1 MRLARRASTVYPL
14 LVLAMLAG
22 CASSITSTSTP
33 APEAASRASV
43 EASEFTSE
51 HRAEDVRAF
60 DYVWQTIKDKHW
72 DPTLGGVDWDG
83 AKVELRPRVE
93 QATSR
98 DDTRAAMGALIAK
111 LGQTH
116 FGIIP
121 ADAYAE
127 IDSKKAAP
135 AANASTPT
143 ANAVAVDASSSS
155 EPETDAKFATGKP
168 VVARNTPGD
177 SGLELGYANGQAIVA
192 RVRADSPAQLAGIH
206 AGSIVEEIDSRR
218 VEPSLARVASQLDAS
233 SRLRTTT
240 LVRVAAQYMD
250 GSVGDPR
257 TITVVTPK
265 GERITRTILLG
276 PAAGD
281 PVENMNL
288 PGIRVKLDSSVRP
301 SGVGY
306 IALSSFFDPP
316 RVMPAYNKAIAQ
328 MRSAPGLIID
338 LRGNPGG
345 IGAMAMGMSG
355 QLISR
360 GSTPKLGTMITRG
373 GELNFVVNPQARPF
387 EGKVAVLVDEMS
399 MSTSEILAGGL
410 QTLGRARVFG
420 RKTPGAALPSVIER
434 LPNGDGFQY
443 AFADYI
449 RSDGARLEGV
459 GVTPDQIVPL
469 DPALFTSPGSDPVV
483 EAAEQWILHGGEPSG
498 RSNN

>member
-1 MRLARRASTVYPL
+1 
-14 LVLAMLAG
+14 
-22 CASSITSTSTP
+22 
-33 APEAASRASV
+33 
-43 EASEFTSE
+43 
-51 HRAEDVRAF
+51 
-60 DYVWQTIKDKHW
+60 
-72 DPTLGGVDWDG
+72 
-83 AKVELRPRVE
+83 
-93 QATSR
+93 
-98 DDTRAAMGALIAK
+98 MGALIAK

-127 IDSKKAAP
+127 IDSKGPASKGEAATSP
-135 AANASTPT
+135 SKPEVGG
-143 ANAVAVDASSSS
+143 VAMSAGAQDRA
-155 EPETDAKFATGKP
+155 DRKFAEGKP
-168 VVARNTPGD
+168 VVARNTPG
-177 SGLELGYANGQAIVA
+177 SVGLEVGYANGQAVVT
-192 RVRADSPAQLAGIH
+192 RVRPNSPAELAGIP
-206 AGSIVEEIDSRR
+206 AGSIVEEVDDRK
-218 VEPSLARVASQLDAS
+218 VPASLARVASQLDAS
-233 SRLRTTT
+233 SRLNTTM
-240 LVRVAAQYMD
+240 LARVAAQYLD

-257 TITVVTPK
+257 TVTVTTPS
-265 GERITRTILLG
+265 GQRLTRTILLG
-276 PAAGD
+276 PAPGN
-281 PVENMNL
+281 PVESMNI
-288 PGIRVKLDSSVRP
+288 PGLRVELDTRTLP
-301 SGVGY
+301 SGIGY

-316 RVMPAYNKAIAQ
+316 TVMPAYAKAIAQ
-328 MRSAPGLIID
+328 MRAAPGLIID

-387 EGKVAVLVDEMS
+387 AGKVAVLVDEMS

-459 GVTPDQIVPL
+459 GVTPDEVIPL
-469 DPALFTSPGSDPVV
+469 DPGSFRKAGVDPVV
-483 EAAEQWILHGGEPSG
+483 QAAEQWILHGGEASG
-498 RSNN
+498 RSSQ